1 MSAYFSGFILLSI
14 PAVLF
19 VHEIGH
25 LIAARWYGVRVLRLS
40 IGLGPEVLGFTDRM
54 GTRWTLAILP
64 FGGSLE
70 MNDDRNSTTVT
81 AAQVLSNKSLNQ
93 RAAIYAAG
101 PLLNLLFAGGIYG
114 CSLAIFGEGALLAT
128 VSEKPAVVLM
138 SLLSGFSVFV
148 ALFSLIP
155 IPPLD
160 GGWLAL
166 FGIEALTRKPIS
178 EHIQK
183 KLCTGGMAIIVFAT
197 MISILAFAS
206 HVVAANSGS

>member
-40 IGLGPEVLGFTDRM
+40 IGLGPEVLGFTDRI

-128 VSEKPAVVLM
+128 VSEKPAVALM

-148 ALFSLIP
+148 ALFS
-155 IPPLD
+155 
-160 GGWLAL
+160 GSGK
-166 FGIEALTRKPIS
+166 FGLLS
-178 EHIQK
+178 W
-183 KLCTGGMAIIVFAT
+183 F
-197 MISILAFAS
+197 SIHVS
-206 HVVAANSGS
+206 H